1 MLTYLK
7 ELFNNSNSTNIAE
20 GENKNQRKLQIAACA
35 LLMEIA
41 NADDEFKDEERNRI
55 IVLMQKLFELNED
68 EVVNIIS
75 KSEEEINKSIS
86 LYEFTDILNKNL
98 GNDEK
103 YQILKYLWHIAYS
116 DGNLDSYEDHY
127 IKKISNN
134 LHIYNHERIAAK
146 LEVKEELGL

>member
-1 MLTYLK
+1 MLSYLRD
-7 ELFNNSNSTNIAE
+7 LFNPPTRGNIE
-20 GENKNQRKLQIAACA
+20 SEDINKNRKLQIAACA
-35 LLMEIA
+35 LLLEIA
-41 NADDEFKDEERNRI
+41 NADDEFGEEENDRI
-55 IVLMQKLFELNED
+55 TELLKAQFDLTED

-75 KSEEEINKSIS
+75 KSEEELNKSVS

-98 GNDEK
+98 TSDEK

-134 LHIYNHERIAAK
+134 LHIFNQERIAAK
-146 LEVKEELGL
+146 FEVKKELGI